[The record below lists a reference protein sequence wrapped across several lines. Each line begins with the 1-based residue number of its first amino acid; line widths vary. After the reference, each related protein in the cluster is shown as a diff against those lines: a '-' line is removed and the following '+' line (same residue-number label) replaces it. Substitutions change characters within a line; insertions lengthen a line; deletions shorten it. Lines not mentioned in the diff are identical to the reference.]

1 MGLYDVRCA
10 SPIPYWHEDD
20 TVGHRRPSST
30 GSLGLTN
37 LTNLTNLPQARPM
50 ARQINLYEAKT
61 NLSRL
66 VDEAAK
72 GEDIV
77 VAKNGKAMVRLTAIA
92 AAATPE
98 KRKFGQWAHLLTP
111 EELED
116 FGSPSWWQ
124 RWKEADAEIERDFE
138 RSAEDRKEFE
148 SRWPDSSSTPTS
160 SSGQKK
166 IPVGSKKKRSKKS
179 GRRRTG
185 SL

>member
-1 MGLYDVRCA
+1 MVK
-10 SPIPYWHEDD
+10 
-20 TVGHRRPSST
+20 
-30 GSLGLTN
+30 
-37 LTNLTNLPQARPM
+37 
-50 ARQINLYEAKT
+50 QINLYEAKT

-72 GEDIV
+72 GDDIII
-77 VAKNGKAMVRLTAIA
+77 AKNGKAMARLTAIA
-92 AAATPE
+92 TTATPA

-116 FGSPSWWQ
+116 FGSPLWWR

-138 RSAEDRKEFE
+138 RSLAEDGKEFK
-148 SRWPDSSSTPTS
+148 SQWPASSSTPTS

-166 IPVGSKKKRSKKS
+166 TPAKSTRKRSKQS
-179 GRRRTG
+179 ARRKTG

>member
-1 MGLYDVRCA
+1 
-10 SPIPYWHEDD
+10 
-20 TVGHRRPSST
+20 
-30 GSLGLTN
+30 
-37 LTNLTNLPQARPM
+37 M

-77 VAKNGKAMVRLTAIA
+77 IAKNGKALARLTAIA
-92 AAATPE
+92 TAATPE

-138 RSAEDRKEFE
+138 RSLAEDGKEFE
-148 SRWPDSSSTPTS
+148 SQWPDSFSTPTS

-166 IPVGSKKKRSKKS
+166 IPVKSTKKRSKQS